1 MSDDLLESIVVTAFN
16 RREYYE
22 KAIDSVLPLVQG
34 RSDVEVILLKN
45 FVDEPV
51 DHRLVAAGVQVA
63 SYSSPIAG
71 ATLRRA
77 IELCRG
83 RYIVFLDDD
92 DLFRP
97 TKLERFERALAQFP
111 ELSYYHN
118 GYEMVLE
125 DKAGLGA
132 WERFSLIRSNRERVG
147 SAVRVFTGPADEGLP
162 PFLATENHEQNLSST
177 TVRRDVA
184 TRVMSDIERLPAM
197 TDTIMLT
204 AALISTGAL
213 VFDPS
218 VETIVRRHRTNSSN
232 QLRNVG
238 QRLEV
243 LGALAQMATAADA
256 PPAIRAYLDLR
267 IAREIVYVRLWGGEH
282 SRAATLGAVKRLAGL
297 YRTSGS
303 SRDLA
308 FLLLGTLECAVPTL
322 VPRLRPLAAG
332 G

>member
-1 MSDDLLESIVVTAFN
+1 MESSDPTPRAGPYHGRPGPRIALLPGARDGSRLGRLGDSTDTPGTRPMSDDLLESIVVTAFN

-63 SYSSPIAG
+63 SYSSPIAE

-147 SAVRVFTGPADEGLP
+147 SAVRVFTGPA
-162 PFLATENHEQNLSST
+162 
-177 TVRRDVA
+177 
-184 TRVMSDIERLPAM
+184 
-197 TDTIMLT
+197 
-204 AALISTGAL
+204 
-213 VFDPS
+213 
-218 VETIVRRHRTNSSN
+218 
-232 QLRNVG
+232 
-238 QRLEV
+238 
-243 LGALAQMATAADA
+243 
-256 PPAIRAYLDLR
+256 
-267 IAREIVYVRLWGGEH
+267 
-282 SRAATLGAVKRLAGL
+282 
-297 YRTSGS
+297 
-303 SRDLA
+303 
-308 FLLLGTLECAVPTL
+308 
-322 VPRLRPLAAG
+322 
-332 G
+332 